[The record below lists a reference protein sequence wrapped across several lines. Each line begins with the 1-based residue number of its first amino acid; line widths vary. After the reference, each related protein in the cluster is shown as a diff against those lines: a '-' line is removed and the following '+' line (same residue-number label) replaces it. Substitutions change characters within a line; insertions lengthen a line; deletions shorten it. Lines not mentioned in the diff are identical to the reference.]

1 MRGTAELQRIIGGL
15 PVALAA
21 VLLPLAVCP
30 SGPGAKKLPLPSKAE
45 QDKALALIHELY
57 GSQYKTAGKD
67 VTEKVKLAGVLLQE
81 ARDTRDY
88 PAGRFML
95 LREALTLASQ
105 AGDAGIALQA
115 IEELGLSFQY
125 QRGKLLPMKVQV
137 LTTASE
143 ATGSDES
150 HHGVL
155 DAALLL
161 LDEALA
167 DDDFDTAG
175 TILKAA
181 IASAK
186 KLRSVAILTSVKKR
200 DEDVQRLQQ
209 DYAKVKEHV
218 DKIKTVPDD
227 PQANLEVGKYYALS
241 RNNWKKGIPLL
252 AKGHDPK
259 WKKLAAL
266 ELEHPKDA
274 AVQMGIGTAWYNVS
288 KSLKGMPETHVLL
301 HAYHWLVLA
310 DHRLKDKAAQDEV
323 TVVMDKIMASVPA
336 DQRMGEIA
344 VEVRRLEG
352 HTGPVFGVAIS
363 PDGGKVASASQDG
376 TVRIWDA
383 KTGKTLR
390 VLSANGMPVWAVAF
404 SPDSRWVVSGGFDNT
419 IHLWDLV
426 SGGEL
431 RHFAGHTDYVRS
443 VVFTPDGERLVSG
456 GEDRTVRV
464 WKVATGELL
473 TKLKGHGHTVWSVAV
488 AGDSKHAVSGS
499 LDRTV
504 RIWDL
509 DAAERLAVLSGHED
523 TVLGVAMTPGGSRVL
538 TASTDKT
545 ARVWDVPTEK
555 MVHKLTGHKGYV
567 TAVAVTP
574 DGRRALTTS
583 YDTMLRLWDLKTGQ
597 IIRSLPGH
605 TDIVWSVAFSADGR
619 WAVTGSHD
627 KTARL
632 WGASR

>member
-1 MRGTAELQRIIGGL
+1 MRGAAGLQRIIGL
-15 PVALAA
+15 IIALAV
-21 VLLPLAVCP
+21 VLLPLEVCP
-30 SGPGAKKLPLPSKAE
+30 AGNGAKKQPLPIKAE
-45 QDKALALIHELY
+45 QDKALALIHELF
-57 GSQYKTAGKD
+57 GSEYKTAGKNPI
-67 VTEKVKLAGVLLQE
+67 EKIRLAGTLLQE

-95 LREALTLASQ
+95 LREALDLAAQ
-105 AGDAGIALQA
+105 AGDAVIALQA

-125 QRGKLLPMKVQV
+125 PSAKLLAMKVQA

-143 ATGSDES
+143 VTGSDDS
-150 HHGVL
+150 HRGVL

-161 LDEALA
+161 LDESLA
-167 DDDFDTAG
+167 EDDFDAAG
-175 TILKAA
+175 AIVKAA
-181 IASAK
+181 IATAK
-186 KLRSVAILTSVKKR
+186 KLRSVAVLASVKKR
-200 DEDVQRLQQ
+200 DEDVQQLKQ
-209 DYAKVKEHV
+209 DYAKVKNHV
-218 DKIKTVPDD
+218 ETLKTTPAD
-227 PQANLEVGKYYALS
+227 PLANMEVGKYYALV
-241 RNNWKKGIPLL
+241 RNNWKKGLPLL
-252 AKGHDPK
+252 AKSNDVQ

-274 AVQMGIGTAWYNVS
+274 AVQLELGTGWHAAS
-288 KSLKGMPETHVLL
+288 KSLKGVAQTHVLL

-310 DHRLKDKAAQDEV
+310 DQRIKDKTAQDNV
-323 TVVMDKIMASVPA
+323 TMLMDKIMATVPA
-336 DQRMGEIA
+336 EQRMGEIA

-390 VLSANGMPVWAVAF
+390 VFTGNGMPAWAIAF
-404 SPDSRWVVSGGFDNT
+404 SPDGRWLASGGFDNS

-456 GEDRTVRV
+456 GDDRTVRV

-473 TKLKGHGHTVWSVAV
+473 TTLKGHGHAVWSVAV
-488 AGDSKHAVSGS
+488 AGDSKHATSGS
-499 LDRTV
+499 LDRTA

-509 DAAERLAVLSGHED
+509 GAAERLAVLSGHKD
-523 TVLGVAMTPGGSRVL
+523 TVLGVAMTPSGSRVL
-538 TASTDKT
+538 TASSDKT
-545 ARVWDVPTEK
+545 ARVWDTQTEK
-555 MVHKLTGHKGYV
+555 VVHTLTGHKGYV

-583 YDTMLRLWDLKTGQ
+583 YDTLLRLWDLKTGQ
-597 IIRSLPGH
+597 LIRSLPGH

-627 KTARL
+627 KTARV